1 MPIVG
6 DSTIGG
12 VSSFSFFLMRRS
24 WFFYL
29 AKLADRPW
37 GRIGKLLECIQA
49 AEQEMLQRSQLM
61 AMLQARD
68 FWEKQHVGQQG
79 FFWGYNMNIL
89 NHIRKNNQG
98 HVGLQSLIFMGK

>member
-12 VSSFSFFLMRRS
+12 VSSWVLPNEKIVIFHQ
-24 WFFYL
+24 
-29 AKLADRPW
+29 AKLADGPW

-61 AMLQARD
+61 AMLQAWD
-68 FWEKQHVGQQG
+68 CWEKQHVGQQV

-89 NHIRKNNQG
+89 NHITENNK
-98 HVGLQSLIFMGK
+98 VM